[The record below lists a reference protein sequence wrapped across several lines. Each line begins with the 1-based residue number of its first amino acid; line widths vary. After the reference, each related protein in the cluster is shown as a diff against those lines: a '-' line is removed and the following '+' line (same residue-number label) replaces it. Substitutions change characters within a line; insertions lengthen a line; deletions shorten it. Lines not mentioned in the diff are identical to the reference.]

1 MERIK
6 KAIELAREERQ
17 TREQSGP
24 APDNPA
30 KERSINHGTEA
41 RVSSSETDKPEVEK
55 FLRDDNGEP
64 DQKDIAAGPSESTT
78 GPPDGPDQGS
88 VNVDRADNPWRLIV
102 TGILCVILLIIGVTA
117 WVVIAPLSGAV
128 ISPGYVKVDM
138 NRKTVQHQEGGI
150 VGEILVRDGSKVKAG
165 DTLITLKDVR
175 VDASNEL
182 VRTQLDAELAQ
193 AARLAAEQAGEEEIS
208 FPPELTDRG
217 DDPRVAELLQRESN
231 VFGIRREALTN
242 QLSLIRRQIK
252 DIENEVKERLAQLKA
267 DEETLRHHRAETEL
281 NKKLIGEGFIP
292 KTRMIE
298 LERTG
303 SELVSRG
310 AENRAELA
318 SARQKISDLELRAE
332 TLRSEFQQEASN
344 KLRETT
350 ASIFDLR
357 ERLRPAQDAEER
369 QRITAPISG
378 EIVDLRITSVGAVI
392 APREPI
398 LDIVPE
404 NANLL
409 VEARVRPEDIASVYY
424 DSLADVRLTA
434 FRRRFTPTVEG
445 KVTYVSADR
454 LVDEQTNTPYYTV
467 HVRVPP
473 DNLKKAGDL
482 ELQAGMPAE
491 VFIKTTPR
499 NALEYFL
506 DPVLGFVQ
514 RSMREK

>member
-17 TREQSGP
+17 ARAQPGP

-30 KERSINHGTEA
+30 NERAIDHGTEA
-41 RVSSSETDKPEVEK
+41 RVSPSGADTPESEEA
-55 FLRDDNGEP
+55 LRDDKGEP
-64 DQKDIAAGPSESTT
+64 DQIDTAAGPSASTT
-78 GPPDGPDQGS
+78 GPPDSPDQGS

-102 TGILCVILLIIGVTA
+102 TGILCVMLLILGVAA

-208 FPPELTDRG
+208 FPPELTERS
-217 DDPRVAELLQRESN
+217 DDPRVAELLQRETN

-252 DIENEVKERLAQLKA
+252 DIDSEVKERLAQLKA
-267 DEETLRHHRAETEL
+267 DKETLRHHQAETDL

-357 ERLRPAQDAEER
+357 ERLRPAQDAEKR

-409 VEARVRPEDIASVYY
+409 VEVRVRPEDIASVHY

-434 FRRRFTPTVEG
+434 FRRRVTPTVEG

-454 LVDEQTNTPYYTV
+454 LMDEQTNTPYYTV

-506 DPVLGFVQ
+506 DPILGFVQ